1 MGLCRQNMGRIGL
14 RCDKAIQMAKT
25 VTLTIDWR
33 QAELDMPEN
42 LQERQTEALLQ
53 DLAVLDGV
61 EQVDRVA
68 DPDVPDGGMGAAWL
82 WSILTAKITVD
93 GLKQIG
99 KEVQE
104 RLPGKPIEFTIKS
117 GEKEVTVKNLRPD
130 DLDATLE
137 KLVAAAKEL
146 AED

>member
-1 MGLCRQNMGRIGL
+1 
-14 RCDKAIQMAKT
+14 
-25 VTLTIDWR
+25 
-33 QAELDMPEN
+33 MPEN
-42 LQERQTEALLQ
+42 LQERQTVALLQ
-53 DLAVLDGV
+53 DLVALDGV

-82 WSILTAKITVD
+82 WGILTAKITVD
-93 GLKQIG
+93 GLKQLG
-99 KEVQE
+99 KDVQA

-117 GEKEVTVKNLRPD
+117 GDKEVTVKNLRPS
-130 DLDATLE
+130 DLDATLD